1 MAQQLYQVLHSIIRI
16 NQKLDVFIFLIQ
28 LKKYKNQL
36 LDIITILYM
45 LVLAKKVNLDR
56 LVNRHFKV
64 VQPYLEYKYIKS
76 LILVKRHLWDVLP

>member
-1 MAQQLYQVLHSIIRI
+1 MAQQLYQVLHLIIRI

-36 LDIITILYM
+36 LDIITILHM

-64 VQPYLEYKYIKS
+64 VQPYLEYKYIKL

>member
-1 MAQQLYQVLHSIIRI
+1 MAQQLYQVLHLIIRI

>member
-1 MAQQLYQVLHSIIRI
+1 MAQQLYQVLHLIIRI
-16 NQKLDVFIFLIQ
+16 NQKLDVFIILIQ

-36 LDIITILYM
+36 LDIITILHM

-64 VQPYLEYKYIKS
+64 VQPYLEYKYIKL